1 MRACQMHERREERKK
16 CEEKNKKINERRSTH

>member
-1 MRACQMHERREERKK
+1 MHERREERKK